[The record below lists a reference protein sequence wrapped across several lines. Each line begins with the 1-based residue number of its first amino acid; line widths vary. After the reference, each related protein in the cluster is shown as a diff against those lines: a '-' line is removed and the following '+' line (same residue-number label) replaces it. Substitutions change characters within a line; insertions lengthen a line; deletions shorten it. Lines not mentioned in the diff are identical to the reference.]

1 MSLSPPLKLPIP
13 STLSLSIG
21 YDPSRIPE
29 LHCSTPALH
38 TTLLYCKLLLMHLS
52 PDPYLMLGVVTGRM
66 KLLMWTYQI
75 WSQLTSAWLLI
86 LCVSGCHP
94 RGPFDTILPQCLPR
108 VPSIIRGVSRR
119 RSRITR
125 MLPQIQS
132 CENSLGRPQTL
143 HSITTRIIIFS
154 SCTHITTIPH
164 TNRFCMCHLGRVT
177 NYLLVSIGWLHLPGA
192 GWLNCWLLSGWLS
205 GWLAAR
211 ITSPSLS
218 HIFSNQFS

>member
-1 MSLSPPLKLPIP
+1 MTLLVSLNYIAVHLHYILHYCTANYCSCISLLIHISCLGLSP
-13 STLSLSIG
+13 
-21 YDPSRIPE
+21 
-29 LHCSTPALH
+29 
-38 TTLLYCKLLLMHLS
+38 
-52 PDPYLMLGVVTGRM
+52 VVW
-66 KLLMWTYQI
+66 LLMWTYQI

-119 RSRITR
+119 RSRLTR